1 MATRNVSQE
10 KQPDAMARFPMQLNY
25 PGNLPITDRKDEI
38 VQAVRDNQVI
48 VIAGDTGSGKT
59 TQLPKM
65 CLEAGRAGE
74 GAMIG
79 CTQPR
84 RIAALSVTERVQ
96 EELGQART
104 VGSKIRF
111 QDRTGPKTRIKFMTD
126 GILLAETRGDRDLRA
141 YDTLIIDEAHE
152 RSLNIDFLLGYLHQL
167 LARRHD
173 LKLIIASATID
184 TEKFSK
190 HFHDAPI
197 IQVEG
202 RTYPVTV
209 EYCPPDNED
218 DESSQDID
226 RLVADQIVR
235 LMARPGGDILTFL
248 PTERDILDTVELL
261 RRELADR
268 ALILPL
274 FGRLQG
280 GEQRRIFRSARQ
292 RKIIVATNVA
302 ETSIT
307 VPGIECVVDTGLAR
321 IAHYNVRAGTT
332 HLPVA
337 RISRASCD
345 QRAGRCGRV
354 GPGRC
359 IRLYSEEDYLARDEF
374 TLPEIQRSNLAE
386 VILQMLSLR
395 LPEPRNF
402 PFIDP
407 PAPRAVNDG
416 FRILREL
423 GALDSEQRLT
433 RQGRIMARL
442 PLDPRISRMIIEGAE
457 LGVLRET
464 AIIAAAL
471 AIQDPRVQPPD
482 KLEKARQAHRAFHY
496 PGSDVLTLV
505 NMWDACRGEALS
517 SPGSSD
523 DGQGRR
529 DDKEQ
534 TRRSAPT
541 PSAGQLRRFCE
552 ANFCS
557 WQRMRE
563 WFDIHDQ
570 ILRILQQH
578 KEFAG
583 ALDRIGDSHKDE
595 VGARH
600 AVPLP
605 ESQDSSVK
613 TSAPT
618 APALVHQALT
628 AGFLRNIALRKEKN
642 TYQISGNREA
652 MLFPGSG
659 LYNKGGQWI
668 VAADFVHTSQLF
680 ARMAATIE
688 VDWLERLG
696 GDLCKRSYSDPHWQK
711 KSGQVIALE
720 KVTLFGLV
728 IAADRRV
735 NYGRISKK
743 TAAEAKEIFIRQAL
757 IPGELSG
764 KYPFLEHNLALARQ
778 QEELEERLRRRGIMI
793 DEQVL
798 YEFYDQ
804 RLGEVYDRFTL
815 NRFLSRKRKQSK
827 PGEEADGFLRMTEED
842 LCQSQPESDEL
853 YRFPKTLTTPQGE
866 LRLSYTFHPGQ
877 EDDGVTVDIPVSC
890 CPALSPNLFEWL
902 VPGLLEDKVAALL
915 KGLPKRLRKLF
926 VPLPDTAALLMDG
939 MDLYQ
944 GSLYPALERLLLRH
958 FQVRVT
964 RADWQLENLS
974 LHLRMRFRLCDE
986 QGKALHYT
994 RDFHELARHCG
1005 PMQQAIQGG
1014 QGSKAEDLPVRKDIQ
1029 SWDFSEAPQPLP
1041 VRDQQNRVTGLYYP
1055 ALFLEQGKGPEQL
1068 LSLKYI
1074 ADAAQARAQNK
1085 KGLRFLYTR
1094 EFSKE
1099 VKVIT
1104 KECKAA
1110 VSGHTASWLALGLK
1124 AGAGETKTLL
1134 LHCILDDL
1142 FQIDGDL
1149 PSKASFEQIV
1159 QDLRSQG
1166 ITRLAREQL
1175 NQVLDLLTERRKT
1188 QVALTQSKQRAGK
1201 SRSADQARFAEYEDL
1216 LAGLVPSD
1224 FLTRLSPAEAL
1235 DRKRYLQALA
1245 KRIERAEHSPLKDT
1259 DKAKRVQPFAEH
1271 LRQLERKE
1279 AEQKAGGSIAA
1290 PCREA
1295 VARYR
1300 RMVEEFRISVFAP
1313 EIGTALPIS
1322 EKRLKQQWQE
1332 VEESCR
1338 RVE

>member
-1 MATRNVSQE
+1 
-10 KQPDAMARFPMQLNY
+10 MQLNY
-25 PGNLPITDRKDEI
+25 PTQLPITDRKDEI
-38 VQAVRDNQVI
+38 VQAIRDNQVI

-74 GAMIG
+74 GTMIG

-96 EELGQART
+96 EELGQVRT

-126 GILLAETRGDRDLRA
+126 GILLAETQGDRDLRA

-167 LARRHD
+167 LARRKD

-184 TEKFSK
+184 TEKFSR
-190 HFHDAPI
+190 HFNDAPI

-202 RTYPVTV
+202 RTYPVRV
-209 EYCPPDNED
+209 EYCPPDSED

-226 RLVADQIVR
+226 QLVADQIVR
-235 LMARPGGDILTFL
+235 LMERRGGDILAFL
-248 PTERDILDTVELL
+248 PTERDILDTVALL
-261 RRELADR
+261 RKELADR

-280 GEQRRIFRSARQ
+280 GEQRRIFRSAHQ

-332 HLPVA
+332 HLPVT
-337 RISRASCD
+337 RIARASCD

-395 LPEPRNF
+395 LPEPRSF

-423 GALDSEQRLT
+423 GAIDSEHRLT
-433 RQGRIMARL
+433 KRGQIMARL

-464 AIIAAAL
+464 TIIAAAL

-482 KLEKARQAHRAFHY
+482 KLEKARQAHRAFNY

-505 NMWDACRGEALS
+505 NMWDACRGEALP

-523 DGQGRR
+523 DEQSRR
-529 DDKEQ
+529 DDKGQ
-534 TRRSAPT
+534 TREAAPT
-541 PSAGQLRRFCE
+541 PSAGQLRRFCQ

-563 WFDIHDQ
+563 WFDIHEQ
-570 ILRILQQH
+570 ILRILKQH
-578 KEFAG
+578 KEFDS
-583 ALDRIGDSHKDE
+583 ALKRMGDWHKDEE

-605 ESQDSSVK
+605 ESQNRRGEPLCSPQPFEK
-613 TSAPT
+613 KGQAQGPAPT

-720 KVTLFGLV
+720 KVSLFGLV

-743 TAAEAKEIFIRQAL
+743 TALEAKEIFIREAL
-757 IPGELSG
+757 IPGELKG

-804 RLGEVYDRFTL
+804 RLELVYDRFTL

-827 PGEEADGFLRMTEED
+827 PGEEADGFLRMTAED
-842 LCQSQPESDEL
+842 LCQSQPESDDL

-877 EDDGVTVDIPVSC
+877 DDDGVTVDIPVSC

-902 VPGLLEDKVAALL
+902 VPGLLEDKVTALL

-939 MDLYQ
+939 LDLYQ

-964 RADWQLENLS
+964 RADWQLENLP

-986 QGKALHYT
+986 QGKALYYS
-994 RDFHELARHCG
+994 RDFHKLAQHCG
-1005 PMQQAIQGG
+1005 SMRQTMQGG
-1014 QGSKAEDLPVRKDIQ
+1014 EARKVEDLPEKKNIQ
-1029 SWDFSEAPQPLP
+1029 VWDFAVAPRPLP
-1041 VRDQQNRVTGLYYP
+1041 ARDEHNRVTGLYYP
-1055 ALFLEQGKGPEQL
+1055 ALFLGLSKGQEQQL
-1068 LSLKYI
+1068 CLRYI
-1074 ADAAQARAQNK
+1074 ADPEQAVQENR
-1085 KGLRFLYTR
+1085 KGLRFLYGQY
-1094 EFSKE
+1094 FSKE
-1099 VKVIT
+1099 FKAVA

-1110 VSGHTASWLALGLK
+1110 VAGHTASWLSLGMK
-1124 AGAGETKTLL
+1124 AGAGETKDLL
-1134 LHCILDDL
+1134 LNCIVDSLFQISGDLPNKTGFEQILDDL
-1142 FQIDGDL
+1142 R
-1149 PSKASFEQIV
+1149 EQGV
-1159 QDLRSQG
+1159 
-1166 ITRLAREQL
+1166 TRLAREQL
-1175 NQVLDLLTERRKT
+1175 NQVLDLLAERRKT

-1216 LAGLVPSD
+1216 LERLVPSD
-1224 FLTRLSPAEAL
+1224 FLTRLSPAEAG

-1245 KRIERAEHSPLKDT
+1245 KRVERAEHSPQKDA
-1259 DKAKRVQPFAEH
+1259 DKAERVRPFAEQ

-1279 AEQKAGGSIAA
+1279 AEQKAGGSIAL

-1313 EIGTALPIS
+1313 EIGTAQPVS
-1322 EKRLKQQWQE
+1322 EKRLKEQWQL

>member
-1 MATRNVSQE
+1 
-10 KQPDAMARFPMQLNY
+10 MQLNY
-25 PGNLPITDRKDEI
+25 PTNLPITDRKDEI
-38 VQAVRDNQVI
+38 VQAIQEHQII

-96 EELGQART
+96 EELGKDRM

-111 QDRTGPKTRIKFMTD
+111 QDRTGPATRIKFMTD

-202 RTYPVTV
+202 RTYPVTT

-218 DESSQDID
+218 DESNQDID
-226 RLVADQIVR
+226 RLVADQVCA
-235 LMARPGGDILTFL
+235 LMARPGGDILAFL
-248 PTERDILDTVELL
+248 PTERDILDTVGLL
-261 RRELADR
+261 RKELADR

-280 GEQRRIFRSARQ
+280 GEQRRIFRSSPQ

-332 HLPVA
+332 HLPVT
-337 RISRASCD
+337 RIARASCD

-359 IRLYSEEDYLARDEF
+359 IRLYSEDDYLTRDEF

-395 LPEPRNF
+395 LPEPRKF

-423 GALDSEQRLT
+423 GAVDSEHQLT
-433 RQGRIMARL
+433 ERGRIMARL

-471 AIQDPRVQPPD
+471 AIQDPRVQPPE
-482 KLEKARQAHRAFHY
+482 KLEKARQAHRAFNY

-505 NMWDACRGEALS
+505 NIWDACRGDASKGEKS
-517 SPGSSD
+517 F
-523 DGQGRR
+523 
-529 DDKEQ
+529 
-534 TRRSAPT
+534 APT

-552 ANFCS
+552 VNFCS

-563 WFDIHDQ
+563 WFDIYEQ
-570 ILRILQQH
+570 ILRILKQH
-578 KEFAG
+578 NEFAG
-583 ALDRIGDSHKDE
+583 ALKRMDEPLCSPDSPPDK
-595 VGARH
+595 GQTGG
-600 AVPLP
+600 P
-605 ESQDSSVK
+605 
-613 TSAPT
+613 APT
-618 APALVHQALT
+618 APALVHQALA

-652 MLFPGSG
+652 VLFPGSG

-696 GDLCKRSYSDPHWQK
+696 GDLCKRSYTDPHWQK
-711 KSGQVIALE
+711 KSGQVTALE

-735 NYGRISKK
+735 NYGRVSKK
-743 TAAEAKEIFIRQAL
+743 TAAEAKEIFIRDAL
-757 IPGELSG
+757 IPGELKG
-764 KYPFLEHNLALARQ
+764 KYPFLEHNLALAQ
-778 QEELEERLRRRGIMI
+778 QQAELEERLRRRGIMT

-804 RLGEVYDRFTL
+804 RLGEVYDGFTL

-827 PGEEADGFLRMTEED
+827 PGEQGDGFLWMTEQD

-866 LRLSYTFHPGQ
+866 LRLHYAFHPGQ
-877 EDDGVTVDIPVSC
+877 DDDGVTVDVPASC
-890 CPALSPNLFEWL
+890 CPALSPNLFEWM
-902 VPGLLEDKVAALL
+902 VPGLLEDKVVALL

-926 VPLPDTAALLMDG
+926 VPLPDTAAQLMDG
-939 MDLYQ
+939 LDFYQ

-964 RADWQLENLS
+964 RVDWQLDNLP

-986 QGKALHYT
+986 QGKLVHCT
-994 RDFHELARHCG
+994 RNFHELGQHCG
-1005 PMQQAIQGG
+1005 SVQQAIRGG
-1014 QGSKAEDLPVRKDIQ
+1014 KGAKVEDLPERKNIQ
-1029 SWDFSEAPQPLP
+1029 VWDFTEAPHPLP
-1041 VRDQQNRVTGLYYP
+1041 ARDEHNRVTGLYYP
-1055 ALFLEQGKGPEQL
+1055 ALFLGLSKGQEQQLCLTYIVDPEQ
-1068 LSLKYI
+1068 
-1074 ADAAQARAQNK
+1074 ANRQNK
-1085 KGLRFLYTR
+1085 KGLRFLYGKH
-1094 EFSKE
+1094 FSKE
-1099 VKVIT
+1099 VKIIT
-1104 KECKAA
+1104 KDCKAA
-1110 VSGHTASWLALGLK
+1110 VAGHTASWLSLGIK

-1134 LHCILDDL
+1134 RDCILDSL
-1142 FQIDGDL
+1142 FQITGDL
-1149 PSKASFEQIV
+1149 PDKVTFEQILA
-1159 QDLRSQG
+1159 DLQEQG
-1166 ITRLAREQL
+1166 VSRLAREQL
-1175 NQVLDLLTERRKT
+1175 NQVLDLLAERRKT
-1188 QVALTQSKQRAGK
+1188 QVALTQSRQRAGK
-1201 SRSADQARFAEYEDL
+1201 TRSTDQSRFAEYEDL
-1216 LAGLVPSD
+1216 LDGLVSAG
-1224 FLTRLSPAEAL
+1224 FLTDFSSSEASE
-1235 DRKRYLQALA
+1235 RKRWLRALA
-1245 KRIERAEHSPLKDT
+1245 KRVERAEHGPLKDT
-1259 DKAKRVQPFAEH
+1259 EKAKRVRPFAEQ

-1313 EIGTALPIS
+1313 EIGTAMPIS
-1322 EKRLKQQWQE
+1322 EKRLKQQWQQ

>member
-1 MATRNVSQE
+1 
-10 KQPDAMARFPMQLNY
+10 MQLNY
-25 PGNLPITDRKDEI
+25 PSNLPITDRKDEI
-38 VQAVRDNQVI
+38 VQAIKDHQII

-65 CLEAGRAGE
+65 CLEAGRAAE

-96 EELGQART
+96 EELGKART

-111 QDRTGPKTRIKFMTD
+111 QDRTGPATRIKFMTD

-202 RTYPVTV
+202 RTYPVTT

-218 DESSQDID
+218 DESNQDID
-226 RLVADQIVR
+226 RLVADQVCA
-235 LMARPGGDILTFL
+235 LMARPGGDILAFL
-248 PTERDILDTVELL
+248 PTERDILDTVGLL
-261 RRELADR
+261 RKELADR

-280 GEQRRIFRSARQ
+280 GEQRRIFRSAQQ

-332 HLPVA
+332 HLPVT
-337 RISRASCD
+337 RIARASCD

-359 IRLYSEEDYLARDEF
+359 IRLYSEDDYLSRDEF

-395 LPEPRNF
+395 LPEPRKF

-423 GALDSEQRLT
+423 GAIDSEHRLT
-433 RQGRIMARL
+433 QRGRIMARL

-471 AIQDPRVQPPD
+471 AIQDPRVQPPE
-482 KLEKARQAHRAFHY
+482 KLEKARQAHRAFNY

-505 NMWDACRGEALS
+505 NIWDACRGEPVCSPALPS
-517 SPGSSD
+517 GN
-523 DGQGRR
+523 GQEHRNNKG
-529 DDKEQ
+529 Q
-534 TRRSAPT
+534 TRGSAPT
-541 PSAGQLRRFCE
+541 PSAGKLRRFCE
-552 ANFCS
+552 VNFCS

-563 WFDIHDQ
+563 WFDIYEQ
-570 ILRILQQH
+570 ILRILKQH
-578 KEFAG
+578 KEFDS
-583 ALDRIGDSHKDE
+583 ALKRMGEPLCSPDSPPDN
-595 VGARH
+595 G
-600 AVPLP
+600 
-605 ESQDSSVK
+605 Q
-613 TSAPT
+613 TQGSAPT

-652 MLFPGSG
+652 VLFPGSG

-696 GDLCKRSYSDPHWQK
+696 GDLCKRSYADPHWQK
-711 KSGQVIALE
+711 KSGQVTALE

-743 TAAEAKEIFIRQAL
+743 TAAEAKEIFIRDAL
-757 IPGELSG
+757 IPGELKG
-764 KYPFLEHNLALARQ
+764 KYPFLEHNLALAQ
-778 QEELEERLRRRGIMI
+778 QQAELEERLRRRGIMT

-804 RLGEVYDRFTL
+804 RLGEVYDGFTL
-815 NRFLSRKRKQSK
+815 SRFLSRKRKQSK
-827 PGEEADGFLRMTEED
+827 PGEQGDGFLWMTEQD

-866 LRLSYTFHPGQ
+866 LRLHYAFHPGQ

-890 CPALSPNLFEWL
+890 CPALSPNLFEWM
-902 VPGLLEDKVAALL
+902 VPGLLEEKVVALL

-926 VPLPDTAALLMDG
+926 VPLPDTAAQLMDG
-939 MDLYQ
+939 LDLYQ

-964 RADWQLENLS
+964 RADWQLDNLP

-986 QGKALHYT
+986 QGKLVYCT
-994 RDFHELARHCG
+994 RNFHELAGHCG
-1005 PMQQAIQGG
+1005 SVQQAIRGG
-1014 QGSKAEDLPVRKDIQ
+1014 QGTKVEDLPERKNIQ
-1029 SWDFSEAPQPLP
+1029 VWDFAEAPHPLP
-1041 VRDQQNRVTGLYYP
+1041 ARDEHNRVTGLYYP
-1055 ALFLEQGKGPEQL
+1055 ALFLGLSKGQEQQL
-1068 LSLKYI
+1068 CLTYI
-1074 ADAAQARAQNK
+1074 ADLEQAAKQNK
-1085 KGLRFLYTR
+1085 KGLRFLYGQH
-1094 EFSKE
+1094 FSKE
-1099 VKVIT
+1099 FKALA

-1110 VSGHTASWLALGLK
+1110 VAGHTASWLSLGLK
-1124 AGAGETKTLL
+1124 AGAGETRDLL
-1134 LHCILDDL
+1134 LNCIMDSL
-1142 FQIDGDL
+1142 FQINGDL
-1149 PSKASFEQIV
+1149 PDKASFDQV
-1159 QDLRSQG
+1159 LADLREQG
-1166 ITRLAREQL
+1166 VTKLAREQL
-1175 NQVLDLLTERRKT
+1175 NQVMDLLAERRKT
-1188 QVALTQSKQRAGK
+1188 QVALTQSKQRASK
-1201 SRSADQARFAEYEDL
+1201 SRSADMVRFAEYDDL
-1216 LAGLVPSD
+1216 LKGIVSAG
-1224 FLTRLSPAEAL
+1224 FLTDFSSSEAGE
-1235 DRKRYLQALA
+1235 RKRWLRALA
-1245 KRIERAEHSPLKDT
+1245 KRVERAEHSPHKDA
-1259 DKAKRVQPFAEH
+1259 DKARRVLPFAEQ

-1295 VARYR
+1295 VTQYR

-1322 EKRLKQQWQE
+1322 EKRLKEQWQQ

>member
-1 MATRNVSQE
+1 
-10 KQPDAMARFPMQLNY
+10 MQLNY
-25 PGNLPITDRKDEI
+25 PKQLPITDRKDEI
-38 VQAVRDNQVI
+38 VQAIKDHQVI

-65 CLEAGRAGE
+65 CLEAGRAADR
-74 GAMIG
+74 AMIG

-96 EELGQART
+96 EELGQAAA

-111 QDRTGPKTRIKFMTD
+111 QDRTGPDTKVKFMTD
-126 GILLAETRGDRDLRA
+126 GILLAETQGDRDLRA

-167 LARRHD
+167 LARRKD

-202 RTYPVTV
+202 RTYPVTI
-209 EYCPPDNED
+209 EYYPPDED
-218 DESSQDID
+218 DESTTDID
-226 RLVADQIVR
+226 RLVADQVCA
-235 LMARPGGDILTFL
+235 LMSRPGGDILAFL
-248 PTERDILDTVELL
+248 PTERDILDTVGLL
-261 RRELADR
+261 RKELGDQ
-268 ALILPL
+268 ALVLPL

-280 GEQRRIFRSARQ
+280 GEQRRIFRSAPQ

-307 VPGIECVVDTGLAR
+307 VPGIECVVDSGLAR

-337 RISRASCD
+337 RIARASCD

-354 GPGRC
+354 GPGQC
-359 IRLYSEEDYLARDEF
+359 IRLYSEEDYLGRDEF

-407 PAPRAVNDG
+407 PAPRAINDG

-423 GALDSEQRLT
+423 GALDADNQLT
-433 RQGRIMARL
+433 RRGRIMARL

-482 KLEKARQAHRAFHY
+482 KLEKARQAHRAFNH

-505 NMWDACRGEALS
+505 NIWDACRGEPLC
-517 SPGSSD
+517 SPKSPSD
-523 DGQGRR
+523 KG
-529 DDKEQ
+529 Q
-534 TRRSAPT
+534 TRGSAPT

-563 WFDIHDQ
+563 WFDIYEQ
-570 ILRILQQH
+570 ILRILKQH
-578 KEFAG
+578 KEFAP
-583 ALDRIGDSHKDE
+583 ALDCMDKPADRPVDSTSDRRGRPVCLSKLSEKKGQTH
-595 VGARH
+595 R
-600 AVPLP
+600 
-605 ESQDSSVK
+605 
-613 TSAPT
+613 SAPT
-618 APALVHQALT
+618 APTLVHQALT

-652 MLFPGSG
+652 VLFPGSG

-680 ARMAATIE
+680 ARMAASIE
-688 VDWLERLG
+688 VDWLEHLG
-696 GDLCKRSYSDPHWQK
+696 GDLCKRTYSDPHWQK
-711 KSGQVIALE
+711 KSGQVTALE

-735 NYGRISKK
+735 NYGRISEK
-743 TAAEAKEIFIRQAL
+743 TAAEAREIFIRDAL

-764 KYPFLEHNLALARQ
+764 NYPFLTHNLALVRQ
-778 QEELEERLRRRGIMI
+778 QEELEERLRKRGIMT

-798 YEFYDQ
+798 FDFYDQ
-804 RLGEVYDRFTL
+804 RLGKVYDRFTL
-815 NRFLSRKRKQSK
+815 NRFLSKKRKKAK
-827 PGEEADGFLRMTEED
+827 PGAKGDAFLWMEEKDLRQNE
-842 LCQSQPESDEL
+842 PESNEL
-853 YRFPKTLTTPQGE
+853 YRFPKTLATPQGE
-866 LRLSYTFHPGQ
+866 LRLHYTFQPGK
-877 EDDGVTVDIPVSC
+877 EEDGVTVDIPVSC
-890 CPALSPNLFEWL
+890 CPALSSNLFEWL
-902 VPGLLEDKVAALL
+902 VPGLLEEKVVALL

-926 VPLPDTAALLMDG
+926 VPLPETAAQLMDG
-939 MDLYQ
+939 LDISQ
-944 GSLYPALERLLLRH
+944 GSLYPALERLLLRR
-958 FQVRVT
+958 FQVRVS
-964 RADWQLENLS
+964 RADWQVENLP

-986 QGKALHYT
+986 KGKLIHCT
-994 RDFHELARHCG
+994 RNFHELDQYCH
-1005 PMQQAIQGG
+1005 PLQQTIQGG
-1014 QGSKAEDLPVRKDIQ
+1014 QGSKARDLPETTNIQ
-1029 SWDFSEAPQPLP
+1029 TWDFGEAPQPIP

-1055 ALFLEQGKGPEQL
+1055 ALFLEQSKGPEQQ

-1074 ADAAQARAQNK
+1074 ADAARARTQNRE
-1085 KGLRFLYTR
+1085 GLRFLYSR

-1099 VKVIT
+1099 IKVIT

-1110 VSGHTASWLALGLK
+1110 VSGHTASWLTLGLK

-1134 LHCILDDL
+1134 RNCIVDDL
-1142 FQIDGDL
+1142 FQINGDL
-1149 PSKASFEQIV
+1149 PDKAGFDQV
-1159 QDLRSQG
+1159 LADLKVQG

-1175 NQVLDLLTERRKT
+1175 NQVLDLLAERRKT
-1188 QVALTQSKQRAGK
+1188 QVALTQSRQRAGK
-1201 SRSADQARFAEYEDL
+1201 SRSTDQARFAEYQDL
-1216 LAGLVPSD
+1216 LDGLVSAG
-1224 FLTRLSPAEAL
+1224 FLTDFSPSQAGEY
-1235 DRKRYLQALA
+1235 KRWLRALA
-1245 KRIERAEHSPLKDT
+1245 KRIERADHSPHKDA
-1259 DKAKRVQPFAEH
+1259 DKAKRVQPFADQ
-1271 LRQLERKE
+1271 LQQLERNK
-1279 AEQKAGGSIAA
+1279 AEQKTNGSSTA
-1290 PCREA
+1290 PCQEA
-1295 VARYR
+1295 VAQYR

-1313 EIGTALPIS
+1313 EVGTAMPVS
-1322 EKRLKQQWQE
+1322 EKRLKQQWQV
-1332 VEESCR
+1332 VEESCQQ
-1338 RVE
+1338 VE

>member
-1 MATRNVSQE
+1 
-10 KQPDAMARFPMQLNY
+10 MQLNY
-25 PGNLPITDRKDEI
+25 PKQLPITDRKDEI
-38 VQAVRDNQVI
+38 VQAIIDHQVI

-65 CLEAGRAGE
+65 CLEAGRAAE
-74 GAMIG
+74 KAMIG

-96 EELGQART
+96 EELGQAAV

-111 QDRTGPKTRIKFMTD
+111 QDRTGPDTKVKFMTD
-126 GILLAETRGDRDLRA
+126 GILLAETQGDRELRA

-167 LARRHD
+167 LARRKD

-202 RTYPVTV
+202 RTYPVTM
-209 EYCPPDNED
+209 EYCPPDDED
-218 DESSQDID
+218 DESTTDID
-226 RLVADQIVR
+226 RLVADQVCA
-235 LMARPGGDILTFL
+235 LMARPGGDILAFL
-248 PTERDILDTVELL
+248 PTERDILDTVGLL
-261 RRELADR
+261 RKELGDQ
-268 ALILPL
+268 ALVLPL

-280 GEQRRIFRSARQ
+280 GEQRRIFRSAPQ

-332 HLPVA
+332 HLPVT
-337 RISRASCD
+337 RIARASCD

-354 GPGRC
+354 GPGLC
-359 IRLYSEEDYLARDEF
+359 IRLYSEEDYLGRDEF

-395 LPEPRNF
+395 LPEPRKF

-423 GALDSEQRLT
+423 GALDGKNQLT
-433 RQGRIMARL
+433 RRGRIMARL

-464 AIIAAAL
+464 TIIAAAL

-482 KLEKARQAHRAFHY
+482 KLEKARQAHRAFNH

-505 NMWDACRGEALS
+505 NIWDACRGEPVC
-517 SPGSSD
+517 SPSD
-523 DGQGRR
+523 KG
-529 DDKEQ
+529 Q

-563 WFDIHDQ
+563 WFDIYEQ
-570 ILRILQQH
+570 ILRILKQH
-578 KEFAG
+578 KEFAT
-583 ALDRIGDSHKDE
+583 ALDCMNNCMDKP
-595 VGARH
+595 GAPQKGSASDRRGE
-600 AVPLP
+600 PLCSP
-605 ESQDSSVK
+605 KSSEK
-613 TSAPT
+613 KGQTHGSAPT
-618 APALVHQALT
+618 ALVHQALT

-680 ARMAATIE
+680 ARMAASIE

-711 KSGQVIALE
+711 KSGQVTALE

-743 TAAEAKEIFIRQAL
+743 TAEEAKEIFIRQAL
-757 IPGELSG
+757 VPGELKG
-764 KYPFLEHNLALARQ
+764 KYPFLDHNLSLVRQ
-778 QEELEERLRRRGIMI
+778 QAEMEERLRKRGIMT

-804 RLGEVYDRFTL
+804 RLAEVYDRFTL
-815 NRFLSRKRKQSK
+815 HRFLSKKRKQAR
-827 PGEEADGFLRMTEED
+827 PGEQADGFLWMTEED
-842 LCQSQPESDEL
+842 LRQSQPESDEL
-853 YRFPKTLTTPQGE
+853 YRFPKTLTTAQGE
-866 LRLSYTFHPGQ
+866 LRLHYAFHPGQ
-877 EDDGVTVDIPVSC
+877 DDDGVTVDIPASC
-890 CPALSPNLFEWL
+890 CPALAPALFEWL
-902 VPGLLEDKVAALL
+902 VPGLLEEKVVALL

-926 VPLPDTAALLMDG
+926 VPLPATAVQLMDG
-939 MDLYQ
+939 LDLYQ
-944 GSLYPALERLLLRH
+944 GSLYPMLERLLLRH

-964 RADWQLENLS
+964 RVDWQLNNLP

-986 QGKALHYT
+986 KGKPVHCT
-994 RDFHELARHCG
+994 RNFHELDQHCH
-1005 PMQQAIQGG
+1005 PIQQASQGG
-1014 QGSKAEDLPVRKDIQ
+1014 QGRRTEELPEKKDIQ
-1029 SWDFSEAPQPLP
+1029 SWDFSEALQPLP

-1055 ALFLEQGKGPEQL
+1055 ALFLEQGKGSEQH

-1074 ADAAQARAQNK
+1074 ADAAQAKDRNK
-1085 KGLRFLYTR
+1085 EGLRFLYSR
-1094 EFSKE
+1094 EFNKE
-1099 VKVIT
+1099 VKAIT

-1110 VSGHTASWLALGLK
+1110 VAGHTASWLALGLK
-1124 AGAGETKTLL
+1124 GGAGETKTLL
-1134 LHCILDDL
+1134 RNCIVDDL
-1142 FQIDGDL
+1142 FQISGDL
-1149 PSKASFEQIV
+1149 PDKAGFEQV
-1159 QDLRSQG
+1159 LADLKGQG

-1175 NQVLDLLTERRKT
+1175 NQVLELLAERRKT

-1201 SRSADQARFAEYEDL
+1201 SRSTDQVRFSEYQEL
-1216 LAGLVPSD
+1216 LEGLVSAG
-1224 FLTRLSPAEAL
+1224 FLTNFLPSQAGEY
-1235 DRKRYLQALA
+1235 KRWLRALA
-1245 KRIERAEHSPLKDT
+1245 KRIERADHSPHKDA
-1259 DKAKRVQPFAEH
+1259 DKAKRVQPFAD
-1271 LRQLERKE
+1271 QLKQLGRNK
-1279 AEQKAGGSIAA
+1279 AEQKAGGRSVG
-1290 PCREA
+1290 PCQEA
-1295 VARYR
+1295 VVQYR

-1313 EIGTALPIS
+1313 EVGTALSIS
-1322 EKRLKQQWQE
+1322 EKRLKQQWQV
-1332 VEESCR
+1332 VEESCQ

>member
-1 MATRNVSQE
+1 
-10 KQPDAMARFPMQLNY
+10 MQLNY
-25 PGNLPITDRKDEI
+25 PSNLPITDRKDEI
-38 VQAVRDNQVI
+38 VQAIKGHQII

-65 CLEAGRAGE
+65 CLDAGRAAE

-96 EELGQART
+96 EELGKARM

-111 QDRTGPKTRIKFMTD
+111 QDRTGPATRIKFMTD

-167 LARRHD
+167 LARRKD

-209 EYCPPDNED
+209 KYCPPDNED
-218 DESSQDID
+218 DESTKDID
-226 RLVADQIVR
+226 RLVADQVIT
-235 LMARPGGDILTFL
+235 LMNRPGGDILAFL
-248 PTERDILDTVELL
+248 PTERDILDTVALL
-261 RRELADR
+261 HKELADR

-280 GEQRRIFRSARQ
+280 GEQRRIFRSSPQ

-337 RISRASCD
+337 RIAKASCD

-359 IRLYSEEDYLARDEF
+359 IRLYSEEDYLSRDEF

-395 LPEPRNF
+395 LPEPRKF

-423 GALDSEQRLT
+423 GAIDSEHRLT
-433 RQGRIMARL
+433 QRGRIMARL

-471 AIQDPRVQPPD
+471 AIQDPRVQPPE
-482 KLEKARQAHRAFHY
+482 KLEKARQAHRAFNY

-505 NMWDACRGEALS
+505 NIWDACRGEPVS
-517 SPGSSD
+517 SRSSSKK
-523 DGQGRR
+523 G
-529 DDKEQ
+529 Q

-552 ANFCS
+552 VNFCS

-563 WFDIHDQ
+563 WFDIYEQ
-570 ILRILQQH
+570 ILRILKQH
-578 KEFAG
+578 KEFDS
-583 ALDRIGDSHKDE
+583 ALNHMGDSRWDE
-595 VGARH
+595 TSVPYIMETSSLQNAVGARH

-618 APALVHQALT
+618 VPALVHQALT

-652 MLFPGSG
+652 VLFPGSG

-680 ARMAATIE
+680 ARMAASIE

-696 GDLCKRSYSDPHWQK
+696 GDLCKRSYADPHWQK
-711 KSGQVIALE
+711 KSGQVTALE

-743 TAAEAKEIFIRQAL
+743 TAAEAREIFIRDAL

-778 QEELEERLRRRGIMI
+778 QAELEERLRRRGIMT

-798 YEFYDQ
+798 FEFYDQ
-804 RLGEVYDRFTL
+804 RLSEVYDRFTL
-815 NRFLSRKRKQSK
+815 NRFLSMKRKQSK
-827 PGEEADGFLRMTEED
+827 PGEQGDGFLWMTEED

-866 LRLSYTFHPGQ
+866 LRLHYAFHPGQ
-877 EDDGVTVDIPVSC
+877 EGDGVTVDIPVSC
-890 CPALSPNLFEWL
+890 CPALSPNLFEWM
-902 VPGLLEDKVAALL
+902 VPGLLEDKVVALL

-926 VPLPDTAALLMDG
+926 VPLPDTAAQLMDG
-939 MDLYQ
+939 LDLYQ

-958 FQVRVT
+958 FQVTVT
-964 RADWQLENLS
+964 RADWQLDNLP

-994 RDFHELARHCG
+994 RDFHELARRCDSV
-1005 PMQQAIQGG
+1005 QQAIRGG
-1014 QGSKAEDLPVRKDIQ
+1014 QETKVEDLPERKNIQ
-1029 SWDFSEAPQPLP
+1029 VWDFAEAPRPLP
-1041 VRDQQNRVTGLYYP
+1041 ARDEHNRVTGLYYP
-1055 ALFLEQGKGPEQL
+1055 ALFLGLSKGQEQQL
-1068 LSLKYI
+1068 CLRYI
-1074 ADAAQARAQNK
+1074 ADPEQAVQENR
-1085 KGLRFLYTR
+1085 KGLRFLYGQY
-1094 EFSKE
+1094 FSKE
-1099 VKVIT
+1099 FKVIA

-1110 VSGHTASWLALGLK
+1110 VAGHTASWLSLGMK
-1124 AGAGETKTLL
+1124 AGAGETRDLL
-1134 LHCILDDL
+1134 LSCIVDEL
-1142 FQIDGDL
+1142 FQINGEL
-1149 PSKASFEQIV
+1149 PDKAGFEQILA
-1159 QDLRSQG
+1159 DLREQG
-1166 ITRLAREQL
+1166 VTRLAREQL
-1175 NQVLDLLTERRKT
+1175 NQMLDLLAERRKT

-1224 FLTRLSPAEAL
+1224 FLTRLSPAEAG
-1235 DRKRYLQALA
+1235 DRKRYLQALT
-1245 KRIERAEHSPLKDT
+1245 KRVERAEHSPLKDT
-1259 DKAKRVQPFAEH
+1259 EKAKRVQPFAEQ
-1271 LRQLERKE
+1271 LRRLERKE
-1279 AEQKAGGSIAA
+1279 AEQQAGGSIAV

-1295 VARYR
+1295 VTQYR

-1313 EIGTALPIS
+1313 EIGTALPVS
-1322 EKRLKQQWQE
+1322 EKRLKQQWQQ

>member
-1 MATRNVSQE
+1 MMKAPRIS
-10 KQPDAMARFPMQLNY
+10 
-25 PGNLPITDRKDEI
+25 
-38 VQAVRDNQVI
+38 
-48 VIAGDTGSGKT
+48 TGW
-59 TQLPKM
+59 L
-65 CLEAGRAGE
+65 
-74 GAMIG
+74 
-79 CTQPR
+79 
-84 RIAALSVTERVQ
+84 LS
-96 EELGQART
+96 
-104 VGSKIRF
+104 
-111 QDRTGPKTRIKFMTD
+111 
-126 GILLAETRGDRDLRA
+126 
-141 YDTLIIDEAHE
+141 
-152 RSLNIDFLLGYLHQL
+152 RS
-167 LARRHD
+167 
-173 LKLIIASATID
+173 
-184 TEKFSK
+184 
-190 HFHDAPI
+190 
-197 IQVEG
+197 
-202 RTYPVTV
+202 
-209 EYCPPDNED
+209 
-218 DESSQDID
+218 
-226 RLVADQIVR
+226 VR
-235 LMARPGGDILTFL
+235 LMARPGGDILAFL
-248 PTERDILDTVELL
+248 PTERDILDTVGLL
-261 RRELADR
+261 RKELADR

-280 GEQRRIFRSARQ
+280 GEQRRIFRSAQR

-337 RISRASCD
+337 RIAKASCD

-359 IRLYSEEDYLARDEF
+359 IRLYSEEDYLSRDEF

-423 GALDSEQRLT
+423 GAIDSEHQLT
-433 RQGRIMARL
+433 ERGRIMARL

-471 AIQDPRVQPPD
+471 AIQDPRVQPPE

-505 NMWDACRGEALS
+505 NIWDACRGEPVS
-517 SPGSSD
+517 SRSSSEK
-523 DGQGRR
+523 G
-529 DDKEQ
+529 Q
-534 TRRSAPT
+534 TRGSAPT

-552 ANFCS
+552 VNFCS

-563 WFDIHDQ
+563 WFDIYEQ
-570 ILRILQQH
+570 ILRILRQH
-578 KEFAG
+578 KEFVT
-583 ALDRIGDSHKDE
+583 ALDCMDEPDGDSVNSTSDCRGKSPCLSKSPQKK
-595 VGARH
+595 G
-600 AVPLP
+600 
-605 ESQDSSVK
+605 Q
-613 TSAPT
+613 TQGSAPT

-652 MLFPGSG
+652 VLFPGSG

-711 KSGQVIALE
+711 KSSQVIALE

-743 TAAEAKEIFIRQAL
+743 AAEEAKDIFIREAL
-757 IPGELSG
+757 IPGELKG
-764 KYPFLEHNLALARQ
+764 NYPFLEHNLALVQ
-778 QEELEERLRRRGIMI
+778 QQAELEERLRRRGIMS

-798 YEFYDQ
+798 HDFYAQ
-804 RLGEVYDRFTL
+804 RLDEVYDRFTL
-815 NRFLSRKRKQSK
+815 NRFLSKKRKQVK
-827 PGEEADGFLRMTEED
+827 PGGKADGFLWMTEED
-842 LCQSQPESDEL
+842 LRQSQPENDEL
-853 YRFPKTLTTPQGE
+853 YRFPKTLTSPQGE
-866 LRLSYTFHPGQ
+866 LRLHYAFRPGQ
-877 EDDGVTVDIPVSC
+877 EEDGVTVDIPASC

-902 VPGLLEDKVAALL
+902 VPGLLEEKVIALL
-915 KGLPKRLRKLF
+915 KGLPKRLRRLF
-926 VPLPDTAALLMDG
+926 VPLPETAARLMDG
-939 MDLYQ
+939 LDLYQ
-944 GSLYPALERLLLRH
+944 GSLYPALERLLLRR
-958 FQVRVT
+958 FQVTVT
-964 RADWQLENLS
+964 RADWQLDNLP

-986 QGKALHYT
+986 QGKALYYT
-994 RDFHELARHCG
+994 RDFYELARHCG
-1005 PMQQAIQGG
+1005 SMQQAIRGG
-1014 QGSKAEDLPVRKDIQ
+1014 QGTKVEDLPVRKNIQ
-1029 SWDFSEAPQPLP
+1029 IWDFAKAPHPLP
-1041 VRDQQNRVTGLYYP
+1041 ARDEHNRVTGLYYP
-1055 ALFLEQGKGPEQL
+1055 ALFLGLSKGQEQQL
-1068 LSLKYI
+1068 CLRYI
-1074 ADAAQARAQNK
+1074 ADPEQAVQENK
-1085 KGLRFLYTR
+1085 KGLRFLYGQY
-1094 EFSKE
+1094 FNKE
-1099 VKVIT
+1099 VKVIA

-1110 VSGHTASWLALGLK
+1110 VAGHTASWLSLGLK
-1124 AGAGETKTLL
+1124 AGAGETKDLL
-1134 LHCILDDL
+1134 LNCIVDEL
-1142 FQIDGDL
+1142 FHINGEL
-1149 PSKASFEQIV
+1149 PDKTSFEQILA
-1159 QDLRSQG
+1159 DLREQG
-1166 ITRLAREQL
+1166 VSRLAREQL
-1175 NQVLDLLTERRKT
+1175 NQVLDLLAERRKT

-1201 SRSADQARFAEYEDL
+1201 SRSADTARFAEYEDL

-1224 FLTRLSPAEAL
+1224 FLTCLSPAETG

-1259 DKAKRVQPFAEH
+1259 DKAKRVQPFAVQ

-1295 VARYR
+1295 VMQYR

-1322 EKRLKQQWQE
+1322 EKRLKQQWQQ